1 VVSAGDGAANE
12 FTFALADMAGFM
24 ALTEWHGDEHAAE
37 RTNHGTPLRSAYAR
51 PLRKSDDTYRSLAGA
66 GLSSFCL
73 TQPIRIKSAARSTL
87 RGGVVEG
94 GDLGATGSGDRART
108 KVTDSPT
115 RTLAVANP
123 RPAGPGA
130 LPKRAMDVDR
140 LREPAHERVEC
151 GPREGDRRIHVGEN
165 PAPLHPGRPGHRERP
180 V

>member
-1 VVSAGDGAANE
+1 VKADATRLAVEGGARGPMVVRLQHLLG
-12 FTFALADMAGFM
+12 
-24 ALTEWHGDEHAAE
+24 LTSPRSAE

-73 TQPIRIKSAARSTL
+73 TQPVRIKSAARSTL

-115 RTLAVANP
+115 RTLAV
-123 RPAGPGA
+123 
-130 LPKRAMDVDR
+130 
-140 LREPAHERVEC
+140 
-151 GPREGDRRIHVGEN
+151 
-165 PAPLHPGRPGHRERP
+165 
-180 V
+180 